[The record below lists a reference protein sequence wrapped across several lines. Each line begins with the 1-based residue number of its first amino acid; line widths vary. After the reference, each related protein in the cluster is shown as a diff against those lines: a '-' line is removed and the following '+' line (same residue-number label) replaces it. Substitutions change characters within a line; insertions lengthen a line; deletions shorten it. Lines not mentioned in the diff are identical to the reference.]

1 MNGDWLIADNVLGAV
16 TTLGLTNANVT
27 LSTSQA
33 QANVIRLTGAL
44 TGNCAITVPLQK
56 SYIVDN
62 QTTGNFWVA
71 VTATGSS
78 TTVGLPQGSARLMF
92 SDGTNVKYAVEDAM
106 PGTYHYFAGTGFPIW
121 MSGFSPKLPYLVC
134 NGSTFSAAT
143 YPALAAQLGGT
154 TLPDMR
160 GRTMFALDPT
170 GSRIDGNTF
179 FPNGNTLFAAGGN
192 QLSQLDVNS
201 LPSHN
206 HGVNDFGHAHTLP
219 YNSAVNGPVG
229 GGSVPRTGF
238 GSTDITGTSG
248 TGISIQF
255 NGSNSLF
262 SNVPP
267 AIIAGVVMVK
277 T

>member
-16 TTLGLTNANVT
+16 TSIALSNANVT

-33 QANVIRLTGAL
+33 QANVIRLTGVL
-44 TGNCAITVPLQK
+44 TTNCAILVPLQK
-56 SYIVDN
+56 SYIIDN
-62 QTTGNFWVA
+62 QTTGNFYVA
-71 VTATGSS
+71 VEATGSS
-78 TTVGLPQGSARLMF
+78 TSVGLPQGSARLMY

-106 PGTYHYFAGTGFPIW
+106 PGTYHYFAGATYPTWMFGFN
-121 MSGFSPKLPYLVC
+121 PKLPYLIC
-134 NGSTFSAAT
+134 DGSAFSGAT
-143 YPALAAQLGGT
+143 YPALATQLGGT

-170 GSRIDGNTF
+170 GSRITGFSFSPDGNTR
-179 FPNGNTLFAAGGN
+179 NAVGGI
-192 QLSQLDVNS
+192 QFSQLDTNT

-206 HGVNDFGHAHTLP
+206 HGVNDPSHAHALP

-238 GSTDITGTSG
+238 GFADSTAAAF